1 MYGCVRICMSIVLLH
16 LCRCTMPLMHNQ
28 ISFFFFFKGKFSI
41 SALPNLIRPSFFILF
56 FSTNNNL
63 YRMSH
68 LKRNNRA
75 GLDKTR
81 KYGSIK
87 WTAR

>member
-1 MYGCVRICMSIVLLH
+1 MRAYMYEHCAPAFVSMYYAADAQSNI
-16 LCRCTMPLMHNQ
+16 
-28 ISFFFFFKGKFSI
+28 FFFFFKGKFSI